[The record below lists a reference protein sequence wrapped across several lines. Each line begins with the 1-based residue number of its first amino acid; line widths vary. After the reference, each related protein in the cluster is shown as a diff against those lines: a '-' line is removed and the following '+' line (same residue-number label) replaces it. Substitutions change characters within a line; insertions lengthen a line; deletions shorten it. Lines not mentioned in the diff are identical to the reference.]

1 MEKFIHRLNT
11 GLAWVAAGAL
21 MIMMLLS
28 VANIILRLAHRPLG
42 GTAEAVGW
50 LAAITAAF
58 ALGYTQLHR
67 GHVAIDLFVARLPAR
82 PRAGIAAAASFAA
95 AAFFA
100 LAAWRVGVL
109 AHRLGQLG
117 KLSETMHVSY
127 YPFTYAV
134 AFGLACLALIL
145 LMDLL
150 KAGKEVFGK

>member
-50 LAAITAAF
+50 LAAVTAAF

-67 GHVAIDLFVARLPAR
+67 GHVAIDLFVARLPSR
-82 PRAGIAAAASFAA
+82 PRAGIAAAASFTA

-134 AFGLACLALIL
+134 AFGLACLALAL
-145 LMDLL
+145 LADLL
-150 KAGKEVFGK
+150 KAGKGVFGK